1 MSCEKDLLV
10 LFRDSKILFDT
21 LNSNFFFSKDKF
33 SKNFNIVKTF
43 THNDKKIFVG
53 TFNSPKYLKDYSLI
67 GLRELFPIINSDD
80 FFILSKSLQI
90 YNWSR
95 HHKFC
100 GACGKETFEVNESEF
115 SKFCQYCEINF
126 YPRISPVVMALIKR
140 NDQILLARSHH
151 FPKGMFS
158 ALAGFCEVGESLSM
172 TLDREIYE
180 EVGIYVNNHTYFSS
194 QSWPFPHSLMIAFE
208 CDYVSGKIKIDKNEI
223 EDAKWFSKN
232 KISCL
237 LPSKMSIARRLIDN
251 YLGII

>member
-1 MSCEKDLLV
+1 MSYENDLLV

-21 LNSNFFFSKDKF
+21 LNSNFFFPKDKF

-43 THNDKKIFVG
+43 THNDKKIYVG
-53 TFNSPKYLKDYSLI
+53 TFKTPKNLKGYSLI
-67 GLRELFPIINSDD
+67 SLRELFPIINSDD

-90 YNWSR
+90 YNWSN

-100 GACGKETFEVNESEF
+100 GACGKKTFEGNESEF
-115 SKFCQYCEINF
+115 SKFCEYCEINF

-140 NDQILLARSHH
+140 NDQILLARSYH

-172 TLDREIYE
+172 TLNREIYE
-180 EVGIYVNNHTYFSS
+180 EVGIYVDNHTYFSS

-232 KISCL
+232 EISCL

-251 YLGII
+251 YLGNI